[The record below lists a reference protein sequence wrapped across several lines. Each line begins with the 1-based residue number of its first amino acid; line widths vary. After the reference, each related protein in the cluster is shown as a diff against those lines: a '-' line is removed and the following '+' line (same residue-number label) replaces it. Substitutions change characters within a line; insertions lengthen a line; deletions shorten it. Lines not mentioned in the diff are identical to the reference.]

1 MEIYWF
7 PKLYIYDEYHK
18 GINEFAAKLKSKNS
32 ALKMLKMFNLSR
44 IEIFKEHFKNL
55 VDFANDKE
63 YKMYGYSESFSS
75 IPLLANYIKIEEIG
89 MYN

>member
-1 MEIYWF
+1 
-7 PKLYIYDEYHK
+7 
-18 GINEFAAKLKSKNS
+18 
-32 ALKMLKMFNLSR
+32 MLKMFNLSS